1 MTMPATVTVAVTVT
15 GEVLIAVLQLGPD
28 LQQNF
33 FETII
38 SPFVDTIGI
47 PLTAL
52 MIFGSIGL
60 AYYQLQKSIIIPLV
74 SLVLVGG
81 VTLSR
86 APQSAANAIIGMAT
100 LAVAAL
106 GYILYTRARE
116 R

>member
-1 MTMPATVTVAVTVT
+1 MTATVTVAVAV
-15 GEVLIAVLQLGPD
+15 EVLIAVLQLGPD

-52 MIFGSIGL
+52 MVFGSIGL

-81 VTLSR
+81 VTISR
-86 APQSAANAIIGMAT
+86 APQSAANAVIGMAT

>member
-1 MTMPATVTVAVTVT
+1 MSELDLVM
-15 GEVLIAVLQLGPD
+15 QLGQD
-28 LQQNF
+28 LQNNF

-38 SPFVDTIGI
+38 SPFVDTIGV

-52 MIFGSIGL
+52 MVFGSVGL

-81 VTLSR
+81 VTLAR
-86 APQSAANAIIGMAT
+86 APQSATNAVIGLAT
-100 LAVAAL
+100 IAVASIA
-106 GYILYTRARE
+106 YILYTRARE